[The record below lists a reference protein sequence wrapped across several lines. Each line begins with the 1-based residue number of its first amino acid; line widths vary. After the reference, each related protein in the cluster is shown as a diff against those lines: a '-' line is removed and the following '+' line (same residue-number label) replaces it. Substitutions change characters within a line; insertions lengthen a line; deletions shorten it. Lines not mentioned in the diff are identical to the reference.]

1 MNLFDRLNKTKK
13 NKTVT
18 ARKFLSPKGVSCISW
33 TVEKDGDARLIIHDE
48 HKSVVFTEWF
58 GSDDDR
64 VAFDKKL
71 GIIID
76 EITAF
81 RKATKVNK

>member
-1 MNLFDRLNKTKK
+1 MNLFDRLNKTK

-33 TVEKDGDARLIIHDE
+33 AVEKDGDARLIIHDE

-58 GSDDDR
+58 GGDDDR

-81 RKATKVNK
+81 RKATKANK

>member
-1 MNLFDRLNKTKK
+1 MNLFDRLNKTK

-33 TVEKDGDARLIIHDE
+33 AVEKDCEARLTIRDE

-58 GSDDDR
+58 GDVDDR

-71 GIIID
+71 GVIVD

-81 RKATKVNK
+81 RKATKANK

>member
-1 MNLFDRLNKTKK
+1 MNLFDRLNKTK
-13 NKTVT
+13 NKAVT

-33 TVEKDGDARLIIHDE
+33 IVDKDGEARLIIRDE
-48 HKSVVFTEWF
+48 YKSVVFTEWF
-58 GSDDDR
+58 GDADDR

>member
-1 MNLFDRLNKTKK
+1 MNLFDRLNKTK

-18 ARKFLSPKGVSCISW
+18 ARKFLSPRGVSCISW
-33 TVEKDGDARLIIHDE
+33 AAEKDGDVRLTIRDE

-58 GSDDDR
+58 GGDDDR

-71 GIIID
+71 GVIVD

-81 RKATKVNK
+81 RKAIKANK